1 MIFKALINNIKK
13 HENISLVHN
22 DKKYSYS
29 ELVNKVLLIQNLLK
43 DKNKAGLIY
52 LPKNEYTIIFM
63 LALNAGNNVFT
74 TLDIN
79 TPIDRVKEIITQ
91 LKPKWIISLES
102 FSDLGFNEIEKNDNY
117 TIFKKEDS
125 LTYNNKVS
133 HIYFSSGSTGKPKG
147 ILLSA
152 EPLIKVVTKQAK
164 IIGMESGK
172 KFAWILSPSFDA
184 SLSDIYLTLLSGGE
198 LHICDFPQTKIKT
211 LISYFKTHKITHS
224 DISPTILPLLKNSEL
239 FLESIIFGG
248 EVANEK
254 IIKEFARK
262 IKMFNAY
269 GPTETTICSSLKKVN
284 DKWTA
289 NNIGKPLPGVTYTI
303 SPNNELYISGNH
315 LCVGYLNDDLNK
327 SKFIIENNKRYY
339 KTGDLVEYKNR
350 EYFYIG
356 RVDRQFKYNG
366 ILISPEEIESIA
378 KLAGCIDSKCEYKEK
393 FILYYQGE
401 IEEKELRLFMEKKLN
416 KSMIPNIF
424 IKVNS
429 FEININGKKKI

>member
-1 MIFKALINNIKK
+1 MIFKTLINNTKK
-13 HENISLVHN
+13 YECTSLVHN
-22 DKKYSYS
+22 EKKYSYS
-29 ELVNKVLLIQNLLK
+29 ELINQVSLIKELLK

-52 LPKNEYTIIFM
+52 LPKNEYVIMFM
-63 LALNAGNNVFT
+63 LALNEGNNVFT

-79 TPIDRVKEIITQ
+79 TPIDRVHEIINQ

-102 FSDLGFNEIEKNDNY
+102 FSDLGFNEIEKNKNY
-117 TIFKKEDS
+117 KIVTKEDS
-125 LTYNNKVS
+125 LTYNEKVS

-172 KFAWILSPSFDA
+172 RFAWLLSPSFDA
-184 SLSDIYLTLLSGGE
+184 SLSDIFLTLLSGGE

-211 LISYFKTHKITHS
+211 LLSYFKSNKITHS
-224 DISPTILPLLKNSEL
+224 DISPTVLPLLKNSGL

-248 EVANEK
+248 EVANEN
-254 IIKEFARK
+254 IIKDFSKK

-269 GPTETTICSSLKKVN
+269 GPTETTICSSFKKVN
-284 DKWTA
+284 EKWTA
-289 NNIGKPLPGVTYTI
+289 NNIGKPLPGVRYI
-303 SPNNELYISGNH
+303 IASNNELYISGTH
-315 LCVGYLNDDLNK
+315 LCIGYLNEELNK

-339 KTGDLVEYKNR
+339 KTGDLVEYKNN

-356 RVDRQFKYNG
+356 RVDRQFKHNG
-366 ILISPEEIESIA
+366 VLISPEEIENIA

-393 FILYYQGE
+393 FILYYQGN
-401 IEEKELRLFMEKKLN
+401 IEEKALRLFMEKKIN
-416 KSMIPNIF
+416 KNMIPNVF
-424 IKVNS
+424 FKVDS
-429 FEININGKKKI
+429 FEINMNGKKKI